1 MGIFAIVS
9 PVWTRFTHLA
19 HKLHANSR
27 KIPTTK
33 NRVIKELNS
42 CIISLAWKEEIMER
56 EEISEKEILE
66 EATGGAAHPDES
78 KTDGKFEW
86 AIGG

>member
-1 MGIFAIVS
+1 
-9 PVWTRFTHLA
+9 
-19 HKLHANSR
+19 
-27 KIPTTK
+27 
-33 NRVIKELNS
+33 
-42 CIISLAWKEEIMER
+42 MER